1 MGPLNPILPGVRP
14 YQGGGPN
21 EVVPCRVDQGTPAEF
36 GYSLLLIGKTVRAEL
51 AEKCR
56 FYLPIIQAEEFQ

>member
-1 MGPLNPILPGVRP
+1 VCP

-21 EVVPCRVDQGTPAEF
+21 EVVPCRIGQGTPAES
-36 GYSLLLIGKTVRAEL
+36 GYSLPLIGKAIRAEL

-56 FYLPIIQAEEFQ
+56 FYLPITQAEESQ

>member
-1 MGPLNPILPGVRP
+1 VCP

-21 EVVPCRVDQGTPAEF
+21 EVVPCRIGQGNPAES
-36 GYSLLLIGKTVRAEL
+36 GYSLLLIGKAVRAEL

-56 FYLPIIQAEEFQ
+56 FYLPITQAEESR

>member
-1 MGPLNPILPGVRP
+1 VCP

-21 EVVPCRVDQGTPAEF
+21 EVVPCRIGQETPAES
-36 GYSLLLIGKTVRAEL
+36 GYSLLLIRKALRAEL

-56 FYLPIIQAEEFQ
+56 SYLPITQAEEFQ